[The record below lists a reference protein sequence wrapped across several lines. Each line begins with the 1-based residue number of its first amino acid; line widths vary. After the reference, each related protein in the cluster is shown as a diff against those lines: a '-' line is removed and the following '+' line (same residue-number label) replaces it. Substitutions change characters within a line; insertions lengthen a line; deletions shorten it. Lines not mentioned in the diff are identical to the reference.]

1 MRIPLFAALAALGLA
16 AAPAAAAP
24 TYERFTVTFEAHQ
37 NTTWSQPKHNSL
49 TDCYHRHF
57 HEARGEERWTIRS
70 RQPTRVLVIVS
81 EPMATFR
88 IGTWDPTEI
97 VRQPHLR
104 LSNVVERERSEARWS
119 EPGRCGGSREEQALP
134 RDDCG
139 RRIPGLLMTF
149 AILMDGKFRFQIG
162 GDPPVSGPMFTS
174 CQMLYPEGLHD
185 GVLRDP
191 AIPGKLSEF
200 RDRRRKQVK
209 LSWSKSFRT
218 DAPAGARPSTTR
230 TDAGWTFTFT
240 RASDKG
246 AKPKPGKRSRPGRK
260 GKPGKT
266 GTRGRRPL
274 RPRRR

>member
-1 MRIPLFAALAALGLA
+1 MRIPLLALAALGLA
-16 AAPAAAAP
+16 AAPAAAKT

-37 NTTWSQPKHNSL
+37 DTTWSQPKHNYL
-49 TDCYHRHF
+49 TDCYHQYF
-57 HEARGEERWTIRS
+57 HAARGEERWTIRS
-70 RQPTRVLVIVS
+70 RQPTRVLVVVS
-81 EPMATFR
+81 EPMASFR

-97 VRQPHLR
+97 VRQAHVR
-104 LSNVVERERSEARWS
+104 LSNVVERERSEAHWS
-119 EPGRCGGSREEQALP
+119 EPGRCGGTREDRALP

-139 RRIPGLLMTF
+139 RRMPGLLMTF

-162 GDPPVSGPMFTS
+162 GDPPVAGPMFTN

-191 AIPGKLSEF
+191 SIPGKLNEF

-209 LSWSKSFRT
+209 LSWGRTFQT

-240 RASDKG
+240 RAADKD
-246 AKPKPGKRSRPGRK
+246 AKPTTGRRSRPGRK
-260 GKPGKT
+260 GKPSR
-266 GTRGRRPL
+266 RGRRPV
-274 RPRRR
+274 RARGR